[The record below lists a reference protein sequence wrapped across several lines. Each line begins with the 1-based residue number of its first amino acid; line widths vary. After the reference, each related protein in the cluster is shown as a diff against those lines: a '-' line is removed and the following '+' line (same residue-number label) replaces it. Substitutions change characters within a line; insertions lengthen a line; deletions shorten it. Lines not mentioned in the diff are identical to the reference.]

1 MNKWWYRTMGTVGVA
16 GGFLLLSGAAAQ
28 ADPGAP
34 AQPQPLTGVLGG
46 LLGPTDGLTG
56 SLGGNPANGLMPGDD
71 VVPGVVDG
79 PYLVPPPTMETRGNV
94 AGDAPAGRAATDA
107 VDPAGL
113 AGRLPA
119 GPAAS
124 VVSPLAPATG
134 GGVPVLGDLTGLLGG
149 GLLPT
154 GDLLS
159 GGGVAPADQVPALI
173 GDAMAARQP
182 ELFGAPGLLGSL
194 PLLGGAAPAAPAAPA
209 ARPVTTLPAD
219 TSGMPSGGRHVAPE
233 APSGRAFS
241 DGRPVAGEDTEYR

>member
-1 MNKWWYRTMGTVGVA
+1 MNKWWYRTMSTVGVA

-56 SLGGNPANGLMPGDD
+56 SLGSNPTSGLMPGDD

-79 PYLVPPPTMETRGNV
+79 PYVVPPPTMETRGNV
-94 AGDAPAGRAATDA
+94 AGDAPAGRAATD
-107 VDPAGL
+107 PTGL
-113 AGRLPA
+113 TGQLPT

-134 GGVPVLGDLTGLLGG
+134 GGAPLLGDLSGLLGG

-159 GGGVAPADQVPALI
+159 GGGVAPGDQVPAVI
-173 GDAMAARQP
+173 GDAMTARQP
-182 ELFGAPGLLGSL
+182 ELFGAAPDLLGSL
-194 PLLGGAAPAAPAAPA
+194 PLLGGASPAAPATTLPA
-209 ARPVTTLPAD
+209 TTLPAD
-219 TSGMPSGGRHVAPE
+219 TSGMPSGGRHAAPE
-233 APSGRAFS
+233 APSGRSFS